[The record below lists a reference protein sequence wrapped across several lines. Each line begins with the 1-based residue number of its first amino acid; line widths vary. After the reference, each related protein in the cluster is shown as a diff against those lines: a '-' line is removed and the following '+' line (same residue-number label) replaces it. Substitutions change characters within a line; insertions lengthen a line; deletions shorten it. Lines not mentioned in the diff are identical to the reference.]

1 MRTLIGNVTHYLFR
15 NQDNGYSIAKVILE
29 DESEVIMT
37 GYFPELSKE
46 VTYIFNCEETT
57 HPKYGIQYKVI
68 TFDKADVQNK
78 EGLIAYLSS
87 DLFTGIGPVKAR
99 KMVELFGD
107 QTIKKILD
115 DKLIL
120 MQVGLNRLQIER
132 FYQQLYD
139 NQVIESTL
147 VKLYGYGLSSKMAM
161 KLFNKYKD
169 ETLSVLQKNPYKLI
183 EDIDGIGFQKADAI
197 AALFS
202 IEKDDP
208 RRIQAAILYGI
219 KTFSFSKGDT
229 FLYENQLDYIYQ
241 TFLPEIDSRKIYTGL
256 SSLMEQNHVL
266 HIENKYFLKQIYDT
280 ELSVSNHIKRLMV
293 EREDRS
299 NEIHNLIERAQFDL
313 GIEYTEKQ
321 KAAILS
327 ALGSSISVITGGPG
341 TGKTTVISGILYVYS
356 RLHQIDLTKESAS
369 EDILLVAPTGRASRR
384 MQAVMN
390 VKAMTIHRAL
400 GYNYDG
406 IFYYNENIQ
415 LPQDLIVIDEASMID
430 IFLAENLFKSIPA
443 HTQVIIVGDEDQLPS
458 VGPGYVLGDIIA
470 SNQVPVIRLKEI
482 HRQAKNSNIISLA
495 QAVNEQRVEDTD
507 FDSKEDIKFM
517 NLESNK
523 IIDTIRYTVKAA
535 LDLGYDLYEDI
546 QVLIPMYKGP
556 LGIDAVNKVLQESL
570 MDFKKTITFGEKI
583 FTIGDKVIQLSNSP
597 EKGIMNGD
605 IGIIKDI
612 SKSKDNEDIIY
623 ISFDDHVIPFQK
635 GDLEDLN
642 HAYAISIHKSQGSE
656 YKVVIMPLVRAYMRL
671 LRKELLYTG
680 ITRTKTHLSL
690 LGDLSLIEQAS
701 KVLNEKRQTRLAHYL
716 NEAIDSVEVEL
727 SPYDFL
733 E

>member
-46 VTYIFNCEETT
+46 VTYSFTCEETT

-68 TFDKADVQNK
+68 QFDKADVQNK

-183 EDIDGIGFQKADAI
+183 EDIDGVGFQKADAI

-241 TFLPEIDSRKIYTGL
+241 TFLPDIDPRKIHTGL
-256 SSLMEQNHVL
+256 RTLIEQNQIL
-266 HIENKYFLKQIYDT
+266 HIENKFFLKQIYDT
-280 ELSVSNHIKRLMV
+280 ELSVANHIKRLMV
-293 EREDRS
+293 TREDRS

-406 IFYYNENIQ
+406 VFYYNDNIQ

-570 MDFKKTITFGEKI
+570 MDFKKTITYGEKV

-716 NEAIDSVEVEL
+716 NEAIESEEVEL

>member
-15 NQDNGYSIAKVILE
+15 NQDNGYSIAKVMLE
-29 DESEVIMT
+29 DETEVIMT
-37 GYFPELSKE
+37 GYFPELSKD
-46 VTYIFNCEETT
+46 VTYTFDCEETT

-68 TFDKADVQNK
+68 QFDKANVQNK

-147 VKLYGYGLSSKMAM
+147 VQLYGYGLSSRMAM
-161 KLFNKYKD
+161 RLFNKYKD
-169 ETLSVLQKNPYKLI
+169 ETLSVLQKNPYRLI
-183 EDIDGIGFQKADAI
+183 DDIDGVGFQKADAI

-202 IEKDDP
+202 IKKDDP
-208 RRIQAAILYGI
+208 RRIEAAILYGI
-219 KTFSFSKGDT
+219 KTYSFSKGDT
-229 FLYENQLDYIYQ
+229 FIFDTQLDYIYQ
-241 TFLPEIDSRKIYTGL
+241 LMLSDIGVDKIEKGLKNLIDQGQL
-256 SSLMEQNHVL
+256 LCVD
-266 HIENKYFLKQIYDT
+266 NKYFLKQIYET

-293 EREDRS
+293 QIEDRS
-299 NEIHNLIERAQFDL
+299 NEIINLIERAQFDL

-321 KAAILS
+321 KDAILS
-327 ALGSSISVITGGPG
+327 ALTSSISVITGGPG

-356 RLHQIDLTKESAS
+356 KLHRIDLTMESAS

-415 LPQDLIVIDEASMID
+415 LPQDLIVVDEASMID
-430 IFLAENLFKSIPA
+430 IYLADNLLKSIPA
-443 HTQVIIVGDEDQLPS
+443 HTQLIIVGDEDQLPS

-470 SNQVPVIRLKEI
+470 SNQIPVIRLKEI

-495 QAVNEQRVEDTD
+495 QVVNEQRVEDTD
-507 FDSKEDIKFM
+507 FDSQEDIKFM

-523 IIDTIRYTVKAA
+523 IIDAIRYTVKAA
-535 LDLGYDLYEDI
+535 LDLGYDLYDDI

-570 MDFKKTITFGEKI
+570 MDFKKTITYGEKV
-583 FTIGDKVIQLSNSP
+583 FTIGDKVIQLANSP

-690 LGDLSLIEQAS
+690 LGDLNLIEQAS

-716 NEAIDSVEVEL
+716 NETIESVAVEL

>member
-46 VTYIFNCEETT
+46 VTYSFTCEETT

-68 TFDKADVQNK
+68 QFDKADVQNK

-169 ETLSVLQKNPYKLI
+169 ETLSILQKNPYKLI

-202 IEKDDP
+202 IQKDDP
-208 RRIQAAILYGI
+208 RRIEAAILYGI

-229 FLYENQLDYIYQ
+229 FLYDTQLDYIYQ
-241 TFLPEIDSRKIYTGL
+241 NFLADIDDKKIQTGL
-256 SSLMEQNHVL
+256 LQLIRNNQLL
-266 HIENKYFLKQIYDT
+266 HIDNKYFLKQIYDT
-280 ELSVSNHIKRLMV
+280 ELSVSNHIKRLMITI
-293 EREDRS
+293 EDRT
-299 NEIHNLIERAQFDL
+299 NEILNLIERAQFDL

-321 KAAILS
+321 KDAILS
-327 ALGSSISVITGGPG
+327 ALNSSISVITGGPG

-356 RLHQIDLTKESAS
+356 RLHQIDLNLESAS

-406 IFYYNENIQ
+406 IFYYNDNIQ

-495 QAVNEQRVEDTD
+495 QVVNEQRVEDTD
-507 FDSKEDIKFM
+507 FDSQEDIKFM
-517 NLESNK
+517 NLEPSK
-523 IIDTIRYTVKAA
+523 IIDAIRYTVKAA

-570 MDFKKTITFGEKI
+570 MDFGKTITYGEKI

-690 LGDLSLIEQAS
+690 LGDLNLIEQAS

-716 NEAIDSVEVEL
+716 NESIESVEVEL

>member
-46 VTYIFNCEETT
+46 VTYSFTCEETT

-68 TFDKADVQNK
+68 QFDKADVQNK

-241 TFLPEIDSRKIYTGL
+241 TFLPDIDNRKIDVGL
-256 SSLMEQNHVL
+256 EQLIAQNHVL
-266 HIENKYFLKQIYDT
+266 HNENKYFLKQIFDT

-293 EREDRS
+293 DREDRS

-415 LPQDLIVIDEASMID
+415 VPQDLIVIDEASMID

-517 NLESNK
+517 NLESSK

-570 MDFKKTITFGEKI
+570 MDFKKTITYGEKV
-583 FTIGDKVIQLSNSP
+583 FTIGDKVIQLANSP

-716 NEAIDSVEVEL
+716 NESIESVEVEL
-727 SPYDFL
+727 SPYDYL

>member
-1 MRTLIGNVTHYLFR
+1 MRILTGNVTHYLFR

-46 VTYIFNCEETT
+46 VTYTFNCEETT

-68 TFDKADVQNK
+68 AFDKADVQNK

-99 KMVELFGD
+99 KMVDLFGD
-107 QTIKKILD
+107 QAIKKILD

-120 MQVGLNRLQIER
+120 MEVGLNRLQIER

-161 KLFNKYKD
+161 RLFNKYKD
-169 ETLSVLQKNPYKLI
+169 ETLSVLQNNPYRLI
-183 EDIDGIGFQKADAI
+183 EDIEGVGFQKADAI
-197 AALFS
+197 AELFS
-202 IEKDDP
+202 IKKDDP
-208 RRIQAAILYGI
+208 RRVEAAILYGI
-219 KTFSFSKGDT
+219 KTYSFSKGDT
-229 FLYENQLDYIYQ
+229 FLFNKQLDTIYEVM
-241 TFLPEIDSRKIYTGL
+241 LPEISDQKKSEGL
-256 SSLMEQNHVL
+256 NRLIESNHL
-266 HIENKYFLKQIYDT
+266 LQEDNKYFLKTIYDT
-280 ELSVSNHIKRLMV
+280 ELAVSNHIKRLMV
-293 EREDRS
+293 PIEDRT
-299 NEIHNLIERAQFDL
+299 NEILNLIERAQFDL

-321 KAAILS
+321 KDAILS
-327 ALGSSISVITGGPG
+327 ALSSSISVVTGGPG

-356 RLHQIDLTKESAS
+356 KLNKIDLGLESAS
-369 EDILLVAPTGRASRR
+369 EEILLVAPTGRASRR

-406 IFYYNENIQ
+406 IFLYNENYQ
-415 LPQDLIVIDEASMID
+415 LPHDLVVIDEASMID

-482 HRQAKNSNIISLA
+482 HRQAKNSNIIGLA
-495 QAVNEQRVEDTD
+495 QVVNEQRVEDTD
-507 FDSKEDIKFM
+507 FESREDIKFM
-517 NLESNK
+517 YLEPNK
-523 IIDTIRYTVKAA
+523 IIDTIKETIKQA
-535 LDLGYDLYEDI
+535 LSMGYDLYEDI

-556 LGIDAVNKVLQESL
+556 LGIDAVNKALQETL
-570 MDFKKTITFGEKI
+570 MTFSKTITYGEKV
-583 FTIGDKVIQLSNSP
+583 FTIGDKVIQLTNSP

-690 LGDLSLIEQAS
+690 LGDLRLIEQAS

-716 NEAIDSVEVEL
+716 NESIESVEVDV

>member
-1 MRTLIGNVTHYLFR
+1 MRILTGNVTHYLFR

-46 VTYIFNCEETT
+46 VTYTFNCEETT

-68 TFDKADVQNK
+68 AFDKADVQNK

-99 KMVELFGD
+99 KMVDLYGD
-107 QTIKKILD
+107 QAIKKILD
-115 DKLIL
+115 NKLIL
-120 MQVGLNRLQIER
+120 LEVGLNRLQIER

-169 ETLSVLQKNPYKLI
+169 ETLSVLQQNPYRLI
-183 EDIDGIGFQKADAI
+183 DDIDGVGFQKADAI
-197 AALFS
+197 AELFS
-202 IEKDDP
+202 IQKDDP
-208 RRIQAAILYGI
+208 RRVEAAILYGI
-219 KTFSFSKGDT
+219 KTYSFSKGDT
-229 FLYENQLDYIYQ
+229 FLYPKQLDTIYEVMLPDIRDDKRNAGIAHLIQSNQLLEVD
-241 TFLPEIDSRKIYTGL
+241 
-256 SSLMEQNHVL
+256 
-266 HIENKYFLKQIYDT
+266 NKYFLKSIYDT
-280 ELSVSNHIKRLMV
+280 ELAVSNHIKRLIV
-293 EREDRS
+293 PIEDRT
-299 NEIHNLIERAQFDL
+299 NEILNLIERAEFDL

-321 KAAILS
+321 KDAILS
-327 ALGSSISVITGGPG
+327 ALSSSISVVTGGPG

-356 RLHQIDLTKESAS
+356 KLHRIDLGLESAS
-369 EDILLVAPTGRASRR
+369 EDILLIAPTGRASRR

-406 IFYYNENIQ
+406 IFLYNENYQ
-415 LPQDLIVIDEASMID
+415 LPHDLVVIDEASMID

-482 HRQAKNSNIISLA
+482 HRQAKNSNIIGLA
-495 QAVNEQRVEDTD
+495 QVVNEQRVEDTD
-507 FDSKEDIKFM
+507 FESREDIKFM
-517 NLESNK
+517 NLEPNK
-523 IIDTIRYTVKAA
+523 IIDTIKETIKQA
-535 LDLGYDLYEDI
+535 LALGYDLYEDI

-556 LGIDAVNKVLQESL
+556 LGIDAVNKALQETL
-570 MDFKKTITFGEKI
+570 MSFQKTITYGEKV

-690 LGDLSLIEQAS
+690 LGDLRLIEQAS

-716 NEAIDSVEVEL
+716 NEAIESVEVDI
-727 SPYDFL
+727 SPYDFI

>member
-1 MRTLIGNVTHYLFR
+1 MRILTGNVTHYLFR
-15 NQDNGYSIAKVILE
+15 NQENGYSIAKVILE

-46 VTYIFNCEETT
+46 VTYTFNCEETT

-99 KMVELFGD
+99 KMVDLFGD
-107 QTIKKILD
+107 QAIKKILE

-120 MQVGLNRLQIER
+120 MEVGLNRLQIER

-161 KLFNKYKD
+161 RLFNKYKD
-169 ETLSVLQKNPYKLI
+169 ETLSVLQNNPYRLI
-183 EDIDGIGFQKADAI
+183 EDIEGIGFQKADAI
-197 AALFS
+197 AELFS
-202 IEKDDP
+202 IKKDDP
-208 RRIQAAILYGI
+208 RRVEAAILYGI
-219 KTFSFSKGDT
+219 KTYSFSKGDT
-229 FLYENQLDYIYQ
+229 FLFNKQLDTIYEVM
-241 TFLPEIDSRKIYTGL
+241 LPEISEQKKLEGL
-256 SSLMEQNHVL
+256 NKLIQSNHLL
-266 HIENKYFLKQIYDT
+266 HEDNKYFLKTIYDT

-293 EREDRS
+293 PTEDRTH
-299 NEIHNLIERAQFDL
+299 EILNLIERAQFDL

-321 KAAILS
+321 KDAILS
-327 ALGSSISVITGGPG
+327 ALSSSISVVTGGPG

-356 RLHQIDLTKESAS
+356 KLHKIDLGLESAS
-369 EDILLVAPTGRASRR
+369 EEILLVAPTGRASRR

-406 IFYYNENIQ
+406 IFLYNENYQ
-415 LPQDLIVIDEASMID
+415 LPHDLVVIDEASMID

-482 HRQAKNSNIISLA
+482 HRQAKNSNIIGLA
-495 QAVNEQRVEDTD
+495 QVVNEQRVEDTD
-507 FDSKEDIKFM
+507 FESREDIKFM
-517 NLESNK
+517 YLEPNK
-523 IIDTIRYTVKAA
+523 IIDSIKETIKQA
-535 LDLGYDLYEDI
+535 LSMGYDLYEDI

-556 LGIDAVNKVLQESL
+556 LGIDAVNKALQETL
-570 MDFKKTITFGEKI
+570 MTFTKTITYGEKV
-583 FTIGDKVIQLSNSP
+583 FTIGDKVIQLTNSP

-623 ISFDDHVIPFQK
+623 ISFDDHVINFQK

-690 LGDLSLIEQAS
+690 LGDLRLIEQAS

-716 NEAIDSVEVEL
+716 NESIESVEVDV

>member
-1 MRTLIGNVTHYLFR
+1 MRILTGNVTHYLFR

-46 VTYIFNCEETT
+46 VTYTFNCEETT

-68 TFDKADVQNK
+68 AFDKADVQNK

-99 KMVELFGD
+99 KMVDLYGD
-107 QTIKKILD
+107 QAIKKILD
-115 DKLIL
+115 NKLIL
-120 MQVGLNRLQIER
+120 LEVGLNRLQIER

-169 ETLSVLQKNPYKLI
+169 ETLSVLQQNPYRLI
-183 EDIDGIGFQKADAI
+183 DDIDGVGFQKADAI
-197 AALFS
+197 AELFS
-202 IEKDDP
+202 IQKDDP
-208 RRIQAAILYGI
+208 RRVEAAILYGI
-219 KTFSFSKGDT
+219 KTYSFSKGDT
-229 FLYENQLDYIYQ
+229 FLYPKQLDTIYEVMLPDIRDDQRNAGIAHLIQSNQLLEVD
-241 TFLPEIDSRKIYTGL
+241 
-256 SSLMEQNHVL
+256 
-266 HIENKYFLKQIYDT
+266 NKYFLKSIYDT
-280 ELSVSNHIKRLMV
+280 ELAVSNHIKRLIV
-293 EREDRS
+293 PIEDRT
-299 NEIHNLIERAQFDL
+299 NEILNLIERAQFDL

-321 KAAILS
+321 KDAILS
-327 ALGSSISVITGGPG
+327 ALSSSISVVTGGPG

-356 RLHQIDLTKESAS
+356 KLHRIDLGLESAS

-406 IFYYNENIQ
+406 IFLYNDNYQ
-415 LPQDLIVIDEASMID
+415 LPHDLVVIDEASMID

-482 HRQAKNSNIISLA
+482 HRQAKNSNIIGLA
-495 QAVNEQRVEDTD
+495 QVVNEQRVEDTD
-507 FDSKEDIKFM
+507 FESRDDIKFM
-517 NLESNK
+517 YLEPNR
-523 IIDTIRYTVKAA
+523 IIDTIKETIKQA
-535 LDLGYDLYEDI
+535 LALGYDLYEDI

-556 LGIDAVNKVLQESL
+556 LGIDAVNKALQETL
-570 MDFKKTITFGEKI
+570 MSFQKTITYGEKV

-690 LGDLSLIEQAS
+690 LGDLRLIEQAS

-716 NEAIDSVEVEL
+716 NEAIESVEVDI
-727 SPYDFL
+727 SPYDFI

>member
-46 VTYIFNCEETT
+46 VTYSFTCEETT

-68 TFDKADVQNK
+68 QFDKADVQNK

-241 TFLPEIDSRKIYTGL
+241 TFLPDIDNRKIDVGL
-256 SSLMEQNHVL
+256 EQLIAQNHVL
-266 HIENKYFLKQIYDT
+266 HNEHKYFLKQIYDT

>member
-46 VTYIFNCEETT
+46 VTYSFTCEETT

-68 TFDKADVQNK
+68 QFDKADVQNK

-183 EDIDGIGFQKADAI
+183 EDIDGVGFQKADAI

-229 FLYENQLDYIYQ
+229 FLHENQLDYIYQ
-241 TFLPEIDSRKIYTGL
+241 TFLPDIDPRKIHTGL
-256 SSLMEQNHVL
+256 RTLIEQNQIL
-266 HIENKYFLKQIYDT
+266 HIENKFFLKQIYDT
-280 ELSVSNHIKRLMV
+280 ELSVANHIKRLMV
-293 EREDRS
+293 TREDRS

-406 IFYYNENIQ
+406 VFYYNDNIQ

-470 SNQVPVIRLKEI
+470 SSQVPVIRLKEI

-517 NLESNK
+517 NLESSK

-716 NEAIDSVEVEL
+716 NEAIESEEVEL

>member
-46 VTYIFNCEETT
+46 VTYSFTCEETT

-68 TFDKADVQNK
+68 QFDKADIQNK

-183 EDIDGIGFQKADAI
+183 EDIDGVGFQKADAI

-241 TFLPEIDSRKIYTGL
+241 TFLPDIDPRKIHTGL
-256 SSLMEQNHVL
+256 RTLIEQNQIL
-266 HIENKYFLKQIYDT
+266 HIENKFFLKQIYDT
-280 ELSVSNHIKRLMV
+280 ELSVANHIKRLMV
-293 EREDRS
+293 TREDRS

-406 IFYYNENIQ
+406 VFYYNDNIQ

-470 SNQVPVIRLKEI
+470 SSQVPVIRLKEI

-570 MDFKKTITFGEKI
+570 MDFKKTITYGEKV

-716 NEAIDSVEVEL
+716 NEAIESEEVEL

>member
-46 VTYIFNCEETT
+46 VTYSFTCEETT

-68 TFDKADVQNK
+68 QFDKADIQNK

-183 EDIDGIGFQKADAI
+183 EDIDGVGFQKADAI

-241 TFLPEIDSRKIYTGL
+241 TFLPDIDPRKIHTGL
-256 SSLMEQNHVL
+256 RTLIEQNQIL
-266 HIENKYFLKQIYDT
+266 HIENKFFLKQIYDT
-280 ELSVSNHIKRLMV
+280 ELSVANHIKRLMV
-293 EREDRS
+293 TREDRS

-406 IFYYNENIQ
+406 VFYYNDNIQ

-570 MDFKKTITFGEKI
+570 MDFKKTITYGEKV

-716 NEAIDSVEVEL
+716 NEAIESEEVEL

>member
-1 MRTLIGNVTHYLFR
+1 
-15 NQDNGYSIAKVILE
+15 
-29 DESEVIMT
+29 
-37 GYFPELSKE
+37 
-46 VTYIFNCEETT
+46 
-57 HPKYGIQYKVI
+57 
-68 TFDKADVQNK
+68 
-78 EGLIAYLSS
+78 
-87 DLFTGIGPVKAR
+87 
-99 KMVELFGD
+99 
-107 QTIKKILD
+107 
-115 DKLIL
+115 
-120 MQVGLNRLQIER
+120 
-132 FYQQLYD
+132 
-139 NQVIESTL
+139 
-147 VKLYGYGLSSKMAM
+147 
-161 KLFNKYKD
+161 
-169 ETLSVLQKNPYKLI
+169 
-183 EDIDGIGFQKADAI
+183 
-197 AALFS
+197 
-202 IEKDDP
+202 
-208 RRIQAAILYGI
+208 
-219 KTFSFSKGDT
+219 
-229 FLYENQLDYIYQ
+229 
-241 TFLPEIDSRKIYTGL
+241 
-256 SSLMEQNHVL
+256 
-266 HIENKYFLKQIYDT
+266 
-280 ELSVSNHIKRLMV
+280 
-293 EREDRS
+293 
-299 NEIHNLIERAQFDL
+299 
-313 GIEYTEKQ
+313 
-321 KAAILS
+321 
-327 ALGSSISVITGGPG
+327 
-341 TGKTTVISGILYVYS
+341 
-356 RLHQIDLTKESAS
+356 
-369 EDILLVAPTGRASRR
+369 

-495 QAVNEQRVEDTD
+495 QVVNEQRVEDTD

-517 NLESNK
+517 NLESSK

-570 MDFKKTITFGEKI
+570 MDFKKTITYGEKV

-727 SPYDFL
+727 SPYNFL

>member
-1 MRTLIGNVTHYLFR
+1 MRILTGNVTHYLFR

-46 VTYIFNCEETT
+46 VTYTFNCEETT

-68 TFDKADVQNK
+68 AFDKADVQNK

-99 KMVELFGD
+99 KMVDLYGD
-107 QTIKKILD
+107 QAIKTILD
-115 DKLIL
+115 NKLIL
-120 MQVGLNRLQIER
+120 LEVGLNRLQIER

-169 ETLSVLQKNPYKLI
+169 ETLSVLQQNPYRLI
-183 EDIDGIGFQKADAI
+183 EDIDGVGFQKADAI
-197 AALFS
+197 AELFS
-202 IEKDDP
+202 IKKDDP
-208 RRIQAAILYGI
+208 RRVEAAILYGI
-219 KTFSFSKGDT
+219 KTYSFSKGDT
-229 FLYENQLDYIYQ
+229 FLYPKQLDTIYEVMLPDIRDDKRDAGIAHLIQSNQLLEVD
-241 TFLPEIDSRKIYTGL
+241 
-256 SSLMEQNHVL
+256 
-266 HIENKYFLKQIYDT
+266 NKYFLKSIYDT
-280 ELSVSNHIKRLMV
+280 ELAVSNHIKRLIV
-293 EREDRS
+293 PIEDRT
-299 NEIHNLIERAQFDL
+299 NEILNLIERAEFDL

-321 KAAILS
+321 KDAILS
-327 ALGSSISVITGGPG
+327 ALSSSISVVTGGPG

-356 RLHQIDLTKESAS
+356 KLHRIDLGLESAS
-369 EDILLVAPTGRASRR
+369 ENILLIAPTGRASRR
-384 MQAVMN
+384 MQAVMD

-406 IFYYNENIQ
+406 IFLYNDNYQ
-415 LPQDLIVIDEASMID
+415 LPHDLVVIDEASMID

-482 HRQAKNSNIISLA
+482 HRQAKNSNIIGLA
-495 QAVNEQRVEDTD
+495 QVVNEQRVEDTD
-507 FDSKEDIKFM
+507 FESREDIKFM
-517 NLESNK
+517 NLEPNK
-523 IIDTIRYTVKAA
+523 IIDTIKETIKQA
-535 LDLGYDLYEDI
+535 LALGYDLYEDI

-556 LGIDAVNKVLQESL
+556 LGIDAVNKAIQETL
-570 MDFKKTITFGEKI
+570 MSFQKTITYGEKV

-690 LGDLSLIEQAS
+690 LGDLRLIEQAS

-716 NEAIDSVEVEL
+716 NEAIESVEVDI
-727 SPYDFL
+727 SPYDFI

>member
-46 VTYIFNCEETT
+46 VTYRFTCEETT

-68 TFDKADVQNK
+68 QFDKADVQNK

-169 ETLSVLQKNPYKLI
+169 ETLSVLQKNPYRLI

-197 AALFS
+197 AELFS
-202 IEKDDP
+202 IQKDDP
-208 RRIQAAILYGI
+208 RRIEAAILYGI

-229 FLYENQLDYIYQ
+229 FLYETQLDYIYQ
-241 TFLPEIDSRKIYTGL
+241 TFLREIDYLKIQTGL
-256 SSLMEQNHVL
+256 SNLIQNNQIL
-266 HIENKYFLKQIYDT
+266 NIENKYFLKQIYDT
-280 ELSVSNHIKRLMV
+280 ELSVSNHIKRLMISV
-293 EREDRS
+293 EDRT
-299 NEIHNLIERAQFDL
+299 NEILNLIERAQFDL

-321 KAAILS
+321 KEAIVS
-327 ALGSSISVITGGPG
+327 ALSSSISVITGGPG

-356 RLHQIDLTKESAS
+356 KLHRIDLTLESAS

-406 IFYYNENIQ
+406 IFYYNEHIQ

-495 QAVNEQRVEDTD
+495 QVVNEQRVEDTD

-517 NLESNK
+517 NLDSSK
-523 IIDTIRYTVKAA
+523 IIDAIRYTVKAA

-570 MDFKKTITFGEKI
+570 MDFKKTITYGEKV

-690 LGDLSLIEQAS
+690 LGDLSLIEQAT

-716 NEAIDSVEVEL
+716 NESIESVEVEL

>member
-1 MRTLIGNVTHYLFR
+1 MRILTGNVTHYLFR
-15 NQDNGYSIAKVILE
+15 NQENGYSIAKVILE

-46 VTYIFNCEETT
+46 VTYTFNCEETT

-99 KMVELFGD
+99 KMVDLFGD
-107 QTIKKILD
+107 QAIKKILE

-120 MQVGLNRLQIER
+120 MEVGLNRLQIER

-161 KLFNKYKD
+161 RLFNKYKD
-169 ETLSVLQKNPYKLI
+169 ETLSVLQNNPYRLI
-183 EDIDGIGFQKADAI
+183 EDIEGIGFQKADAI
-197 AALFS
+197 AELFS
-202 IEKDDP
+202 IKKDDP
-208 RRIQAAILYGI
+208 RRVEAAILYGI
-219 KTFSFSKGDT
+219 KTYSFSKGDT
-229 FLYENQLDYIYQ
+229 FLFNKQLDTIYEVM
-241 TFLPEIDSRKIYTGL
+241 LPEISEQKKLEGL
-256 SSLMEQNHVL
+256 NKLIQSNHLL
-266 HIENKYFLKQIYDT
+266 HEDNKYFLKTIYDT

-293 EREDRS
+293 PTEDRTH
-299 NEIHNLIERAQFDL
+299 EILNLIERAQFDL

-321 KAAILS
+321 KDAILS
-327 ALGSSISVITGGPG
+327 ALSSSISVVTGGPG

-356 RLHQIDLTKESAS
+356 KLHKIDLGLESAS
-369 EDILLVAPTGRASRR
+369 EEILLVAPTGRASRR

-406 IFYYNENIQ
+406 IFLYNENYQ
-415 LPQDLIVIDEASMID
+415 LPHDLVVIDEASMID

-443 HTQVIIVGDEDQLPS
+443 HSQVIIVGDEDQLPS

-482 HRQAKNSNIISLA
+482 HRQAKNSNIIGLA
-495 QAVNEQRVEDTD
+495 QVVNEQRVEDTD
-507 FDSKEDIKFM
+507 FESREDIKFM
-517 NLESNK
+517 YLEPNK
-523 IIDTIRYTVKAA
+523 IIDSIKETIKQA
-535 LDLGYDLYEDI
+535 LSMGYDLYEDI

-556 LGIDAVNKVLQESL
+556 LGIDAVNKALQETL
-570 MDFKKTITFGEKI
+570 MTFTKTITYGEKV
-583 FTIGDKVIQLSNSP
+583 FTIGDKVIQLTNSP

-623 ISFDDHVIPFQK
+623 ISFDDHVINFQK

-690 LGDLSLIEQAS
+690 LGDLRLIEQAS

-716 NEAIDSVEVEL
+716 NESIESVEVDV

>member
-1 MRTLIGNVTHYLFR
+1 MRILTGNVTHYLFR

-46 VTYIFNCEETT
+46 VTYTFNCEETT

-68 TFDKADVQNK
+68 AFDKADVQNK

-99 KMVELFGD
+99 KMVDLYGD
-107 QTIKKILD
+107 QAIKKILD
-115 DKLIL
+115 NKLIL
-120 MQVGLNRLQIER
+120 LEVGLNRLQIER

-169 ETLSVLQKNPYKLI
+169 ETLSVLQQNPYRLI
-183 EDIDGIGFQKADAI
+183 DDIDGVGFQKADAI
-197 AALFS
+197 AELFS
-202 IEKDDP
+202 IQKDDP
-208 RRIQAAILYGI
+208 RRVEAAILYGI
-219 KTFSFSKGDT
+219 KTYSFSKGDT
-229 FLYENQLDYIYQ
+229 FLYSKQLDTIYEVMLPDIRDDQRNAGIAHLIQSNQLLAVD
-241 TFLPEIDSRKIYTGL
+241 
-256 SSLMEQNHVL
+256 
-266 HIENKYFLKQIYDT
+266 NKYFLKSIYDT
-280 ELSVSNHIKRLMV
+280 ELAVSNHIKRLIV
-293 EREDRS
+293 PIEDRT
-299 NEIHNLIERAQFDL
+299 NEILNLIERAQFDL

-321 KAAILS
+321 KDAILS
-327 ALGSSISVITGGPG
+327 ALSSSISVVTGGPG

-356 RLHQIDLTKESAS
+356 KLHRIDLGLESAS

-406 IFYYNENIQ
+406 IFLYNENYQ
-415 LPQDLIVIDEASMID
+415 LPHDLVVIDEASMID

-482 HRQAKNSNIISLA
+482 HRQAKNSNIIGLA
-495 QAVNEQRVEDTD
+495 QVVNEQRVEDTD
-507 FDSKEDIKFM
+507 FESRDDIKFM
-517 NLESNK
+517 YLEPNR
-523 IIDTIRYTVKAA
+523 IIDTIKETIKQA
-535 LDLGYDLYEDI
+535 LALGYDLYEDI

-556 LGIDAVNKVLQESL
+556 LGIDAVNKALQETL
-570 MDFKKTITFGEKI
+570 MSFQKTITYGEKV

-690 LGDLSLIEQAS
+690 LGDLRLIEQAS

-716 NEAIDSVEVEL
+716 NEAIESVEVDI
-727 SPYDFL
+727 SPYDFI